1 MDWLPTIADR
11 SGPLYLRIVDA
22 IASDIGG
29 GRLRRGQSLPTHRAL
44 AKALGIDLTT
54 VTRAYAEAR
63 QRGLTEARVGQGTFV
78 AETAAELHL
87 PPLARAEIDLSM
99 NLPPQPAEAD
109 LEGRVARGI
118 AALSREVGLAR
129 YLTYRPAGGSEEE
142 RAVAAAWLRARL
154 PGIDGRR
161 VIISAGTQAA
171 LAALA
176 GSLAKPGDVVLTEAL
191 TYPGFRSAAALFG
204 LTIVGVAMDQHGVM
218 PDALAAACRRHKP
231 RLVYLTPSI
240 HNPTTTSMTAARR
253 REVAAV
259 IEKANLILIED
270 DAYGQLDHG
279 SATLA
284 SLIPE
289 RSYLAASLSKCIA
302 PGLRVSLVAAP
313 DPGAAAKLAGA
324 LAATTQMS
332 TPLTAALALRWLRDG
347 SADTIIAAIRE
358 EATFRQK
365 LAARALAGHRFAAH
379 RRGHHLWV
387 PLPAG
392 WSRAE
397 FISHV
402 ERRGLAVVASDAFS
416 VIPEA
421 PHAIRVSLGAVPTR
435 AELVRGLDILAA
447 ALGNATAASQVI

>member
-11 SGPLYLRIVDA
+11 TGPLYLRIVDA
-22 IASDIGG
+22 LASDIGC
-29 GRLRRGQSLPTHRAL
+29 GRLRRGQILPTHRAL

-63 QRGLTEARVGQGTFV
+63 TRGLTEARVGQGTFV
-78 AETAAELHL
+78 AETAAEIHL

-109 LEGRVARGI
+109 LEGRIARGI
-118 AALSREVGLAR
+118 AALAREVGLAR
-129 YLTYRPAGGSEEE
+129 YLTYRPAGGSEDE
-142 RAVAAAWLRARL
+142 RAAAAAWLRSRL
-154 PGIDGRR
+154 PGVDAKHL
-161 VIISAGTQAA
+161 VISAGTQAA
-171 LAALA
+171 LAALL
-176 GSLAKPGDVVLTEAL
+176 GCLVKPGDVVLTEAL
-191 TYPGFRSAAALFG
+191 TYPGFRAAAALFG
-204 LTIVGVAMDQHGVM
+204 LTVVGVAMDQRGVT

-231 RLVYLTPSI
+231 RLVYLTPTI
-240 HNPTTTSMTAARR
+240 HNPTTASMTAARR
-253 REVAAV
+253 REVAAA
-259 IEKANLILIED
+259 IEKANVVLVED
-270 DAYGQLDHG
+270 DAYGQLDPET
-279 SATLA
+279 ATLA

-313 DPGAAAKLAGA
+313 DPGAAAKLAGG
-324 LAATTQMS
+324 ATTQMS
-332 TPLTAALALRWLRDG
+332 TPLTAALAMRWLRDG
-347 SADTIIAAIRE
+347 SADTIIGAIRS
-358 EATFRQK
+358 EAEARQK
-365 LAARALAGHRFAAH
+365 LAARALAGHRFTAH

-416 VIPEA
+416 VTPDA
-421 PHAIRVSLGAVPTR
+421 PHAIRVSLGAVPGR

-447 ALGNATAASQVI
+447 ALGNAPAASQVI

>member
-11 SGPLYLRIVDA
+11 TGPLYLRIVDA
-22 IASDIGG
+22 LASDIGG
-29 GRLRRGQSLPTHRAL
+29 GRLRRGQVLPTHRAL

-78 AETAAELHL
+78 AETAADVHL

-109 LEGRVARGI
+109 LEGRIARGI

-129 YLTYRPAGGSEEE
+129 YLTYRAAGGSEDE
-142 RAVAAAWLRARL
+142 RAAAAAWLRTRL
-154 PGIDGRR
+154 PGIEANRL
-161 VIISAGTQAA
+161 VISAGTQTA
-171 LAALA
+171 LAALLC
-176 GSLAKPGDVVLTEAL
+176 SLAKPGDVVLTEAV
-191 TYPGFRSAAALFG
+191 TYPGFRAAAALFG
-204 LTIVGVAMDQHGVM
+204 LTIVGVPMDQHGAI
-218 PDALAAACRRHKP
+218 PDALATACRRHKP
-231 RLVYLTPSI
+231 RLVYLTPAI
-240 HNPTTTSMTAARR
+240 HNPTTASMTAGRR
-253 REVAAV
+253 KQVAAV
-259 IEKANLILIED
+259 IEKANVVLIED
-270 DAYGQLDHG
+270 NAYGQLDPD

-289 RSYLAASLSKCIA
+289 RTYLAASLSKCIA

-313 DPGAAAKLAGA
+313 DAGAAAKLAGA

-332 TPLTAALALRWLRDG
+332 TPLTAALAMRWLRDG
-347 SADTIIAAIRE
+347 SADAIIAAIR
-358 EATFRQK
+358 ARQQ
-365 LAARALAGHRFAAH
+365 LAARALAGHRFSAH
-379 RRGHHLWV
+379 RSGHHLWV

-397 FISHV
+397 FIGHV

-416 VIPEA
+416 VTPEA
-421 PHAIRVSLGAVPTR
+421 PHAIRVSLGAVPSR

-447 ALGNATAASQVI
+447 ALGNAPAAMQVI

>member
-11 SGPLYLRIVDA
+11 TGPFYLRIVDA
-22 IASDIGG
+22 LAADIGG
-29 GRLRRGQSLPTHRAL
+29 GRLRRGQILPTHRAL

-54 VTRAYAEAR
+54 VTRAYTEAR

-78 AETAAELHL
+78 AEGVAEFHL

-109 LEGRVARGI
+109 LDGRVARGI

-142 RAVAAAWLRARL
+142 RTVAAAWLRTRL
-154 PGIDGRR
+154 PGVDGRR
-161 VIISAGTQAA
+161 VVISAGTQAA
-171 LAALA
+171 LAALL
-176 GSLAKPGDVVLTEAL
+176 GGLTKPGDTVITETL
-191 TYPGFRSAAALFG
+191 TYPGFRAAAALFG
-204 LTIVGVAMDQHGVM
+204 LTVIGVAMDHRGVM
-218 PDALAAACRRHKP
+218 PDALASACRREKP
-231 RLVYLTPSI
+231 RLIYLTPTI
-240 HNPTTTSMTAARR
+240 HNPTTASMTAARR
-253 REVAAV
+253 KQVAAV
-259 IEKANLILIED
+259 IEKANVVLIED
-270 DAYGQLDHG
+270 DAYGQLDPDC
-279 SATLA
+279 ATLA

-289 RSYLAASLSKCIA
+289 RTYLAASLSKCIA

-313 DPGAAAKLAGA
+313 DAGAAAKLAGA
-324 LAATTQMS
+324 LGATTQMS
-332 TPLTAALALRWLRDG
+332 TPLTAALAQRWLRDG
-347 SADTIIAAIRE
+347 SADTIIAAIRA
-358 EATFRQK
+358 EAEARQK

-397 FISHV
+397 FIGHV

-416 VIPEA
+416 VTPQA
-421 PHAIRVSLGAVPTR
+421 PHAIRVSLGAVPSR

-447 ALGNATAASQVI
+447 ALGNTPAAPQVI